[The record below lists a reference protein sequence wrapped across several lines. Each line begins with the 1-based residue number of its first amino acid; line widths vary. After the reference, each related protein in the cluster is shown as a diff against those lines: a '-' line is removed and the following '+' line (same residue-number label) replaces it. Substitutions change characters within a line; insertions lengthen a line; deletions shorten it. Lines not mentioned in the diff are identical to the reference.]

1 MYLVDRLCD
10 AEDLLVLRQHFLD
23 EVLEV
28 PEAINYG
35 AAARLGK
42 GRGKVRNNESSSNSG
57 IGLLSVS
64 GQTTYRK
71 LPFLKG
77 EI

>member
-28 PEAINYG
+28 PQAINYR

-42 GRGKVRNNESSSNSG
+42 GRGKVRNESTSNSG
-57 IGLLSVS
+57 IGFLGKVM
-64 GQTTYRK
+64 TYYETK
-71 LPFLKG
+71 
-77 EI
+77 

>member
-28 PEAINYG
+28 PQAINYG
-35 AAARLGK
+35 AAARLGEE
-42 GRGKVRNNESSSNSG
+42 GKCGMSQ
-57 IGLLSVS
+57 L
-64 GQTTYRK
+64 QTLELDSWEK
-71 LPFLKG
+71 
-77 EI
+77 

>member
-28 PEAINYG
+28 PQAINYR
-35 AAARLGK
+35 AAARLEKCGLGQLAQLVNFKLWNWILGK
-42 GRGKVRNNESSSNSG
+42 KRAR
-57 IGLLSVS
+57 LSPD
-64 GQTTYRK
+64 K
-71 LPFLKG
+71 
-77 EI
+77 